1 MSPAKNIEDQD
12 ALPHPRETAVLFGHA
27 EAERTLL
34 DAYRSCRIPHAWLI
48 GGEAGIGKATLAYRM
63 ATFVLAHPDPAAPL
77 VQNATSLQVPADL
90 PVARRVA
97 GQSHTDLLT
106 LERII
111 NEKTGKLFSSIRVDD
126 VRRTVTFFGST
137 AGEGGWRIAIVDSV
151 EELEKAG
158 ENALLKV
165 LEEPPPRSLL
175 LLVSNAPGRVLP
187 TIRSRCRALVLRP
200 LSAEDVAKAAAHAT
214 GQDPNDADIRA
225 AAEAASGSAARAL
238 MLLDGPALELRQR
251 IVGLLEKLPQVDQ
264 RALHALGDKLA
275 GVDAAPLLAFMETV
289 NGWLSNELDRDP
301 RDPRRMAR
309 LAQVWEAINTAG
321 RDTETYNLDR
331 RPLVFSVFGALA
343 EAARG

>member
-1 MSPAKNIEDQD
+1 MSPAKNIDDQD
-12 ALPHPRETAVLFGHA
+12 ALPHPRETSVLFGHA
-27 EAERTLL
+27 EAEQTLL
-34 DAYRSCRIPHAWLI
+34 DAYRSGRIPHAWLI

-63 ATFVLAHPDPAAPL
+63 ATFVLANPDPAAPA
-77 VQNATSLQVPADL
+77 VQNATSLAVAADL

-97 GQSHTDLLT
+97 SQSHTDLLT
-106 LERII
+106 LERVI

-137 AGEGGWRIAIVDSV
+137 AGEGGWRIAVVDSV

-175 LLVSNAPGRVLP
+175 LLITNAPGRVLP
-187 TIRSRCRALVLRP
+187 TIRSRCRALMLRP
-200 LSAEDVAKAAAHAT
+200 LPVEEVAQAAARII
-214 GQDPNDADIRA
+214 GQAPDDADIRA
-225 AAEAASGSAARAL
+225 AAEASGGSVSRAL
-238 MLLDGPALELRQR
+238 TLLDGPALELRQR

-264 RALHALGDKLA
+264 RALHALGDKLG
-275 GVDAAPLLAFMETV
+275 GVDVAPLQAFMETV
-289 NGWLSNELDRDP
+289 NGWLSSELDRDP

-309 LAQVWEAINTAG
+309 LAQVWDEINTAG